1 MDDNGTR
8 YGAPASVL
16 LMNCPA
22 LCLWNCR
29 CLDSPCRVSS
39 FSKNTSVI
47 TRNPAEAPQTHGV
60 EDTQLN
66 LWVAK
71 FLH

>member
-16 LMNCPA
+16 LMNCPV
-22 LCLWNCR
+22 LCLQNCR
-29 CLDSPCRVSS
+29 CSDRPCRVSS
-39 FSKNTSVI
+39 RGKDTSVI
-47 TRNPAEAPQTHGV
+47 TRNPAKALQTHGV
-60 EDTQLN
+60 EYTQLN